1 MTAHTSDQG
10 NEVLCC
16 IIPDRTELQERT
28 LMTDRTIVVGDRS
41 RIDYGLHGADVM
53 ISEFCTINGAITAT
67 GDVHVGNW
75 SEVNG
80 DLSAAEHAFLGE
92 GVKVHGRLS
101 VIGDLEIGDKV
112 QIEHGFEA
120 KGMITIRN
128 PLPVIVYFLM
138 YLMAVLRID
147 RGEDADT
154 VFADLFSEEMDE
166 NPLVIPS
173 GAVLDMEYFSVP
185 DTMQI
190 GEKCRLHG
198 NIRAHSVT
206 VGAETTIFGSLRA
219 AGGIVLHEGATIHG
233 LVSSEGAVEVYP
245 GVHIL
250 GNVVAGDLTLHEGA
264 CVDGT
269 MTAADGLRMVPH
281 PVSEEGE
288 GGEGSGEISDE
299 NPDMNPKENPEENFE
314 GLSEQN
320 AEGNPEENPQEN
332 PKAGSD
338 QIPDERSE
346 EPPELGPVEYPA
358 LVGDGKVK
366 V

>member
-1 MTAHTSDQG
+1 MTAQTSDQ
-10 NEVLCC
+10 EVLCC
-16 IIPDRTELQERT
+16 IIPDGTELQERT
-28 LMTDRTIVVGDRS
+28 LVTDRTIVVGDRS

-53 ISEFCTINGAITAT
+53 ISEFCTINGAITAS

-138 YLMAVLRID
+138 YLMAVFRID
-147 RGEDADT
+147 RGEDADM
-154 VFADLFSEEMDE
+154 VFADLFSTERDE
-166 NPLVIPS
+166 DPLVIPS
-173 GAVLDMEYFSVP
+173 GAVLDMESFSVP

-190 GEKCRLHG
+190 GQGCRLHG

-206 VGAETTIFGSLRA
+206 VGEGTTIFGSLRA
-219 AGGIVLHEGATIHG
+219 VDGIVLHEGAMIHG
-233 LVSSEGAVEVYP
+233 LVSSGGAVEVFP

-250 GNVVAGDLTLHEGA
+250 GNIIAVDLTIHEGA
-264 CVDGT
+264 RVDGT
-269 MTAADGLRMVPH
+269 MTASDGLRMVPH
-281 PVSEEGE
+281 PVFEEGE
-288 GGEGSGEISDE
+288 GGEG
-299 NPDMNPKENPEENFE
+299 PEENP
-314 GLSEQN
+314 GKNPQKNPEQN
-320 AEGNPEENPQEN
+320 AEENLKKNPEV
-332 PKAGSD
+332 GFD
-338 QIPDERSE
+338 QPPDEISE
-346 EPPELGPVEYPA
+346 EPPEPGVENPA
-358 LVGDGKVK
+358 LAAERKVM

>member
-1 MTAHTSDQG
+1 MTAQTSEQG
-10 NEVLCC
+10 NEKILCC

-53 ISEFCTINGAITAT
+53 ISEFCTINGAITAC
-67 GDVHVGNW
+67 GDVHIGNW
-75 SEVNG
+75 TEVNG
-80 DLSAAEHAFLGE
+80 DLSATEHAFLGE

-138 YLMAVLRID
+138 YLMAMLRID

-154 VFADLFSEEMDE
+154 VFADLFSRDTDE
-166 NPLVIPS
+166 DPLVIPS

-190 GEKCRLHG
+190 GKECRLHG
-198 NIRAHSVT
+198 NIRAHSIT
-206 VGAETTIFGSLRA
+206 VGQGTTVFGSLRA
-219 AGGIVLHEGATIHG
+219 AGGIVLAEGVTVHG
-233 LVSSEGAVEVYP
+233 LVSSGGAVEVYP
-245 GVHIL
+245 GVHVL
-250 GNVVAGDLTLHEGA
+250 GNIIAADLTIHEGA
-264 CVDGT
+264 RVDGT

-281 PVSEEGE
+281 PMPAESEPELVEG
-288 GGEGSGEISDE
+288 
-299 NPDMNPKENPEENFE
+299 
-314 GLSEQN
+314 
-320 AEGNPEENPQEN
+320 
-332 PKAGSD
+332 
-338 QIPDERSE
+338 PDELPAEQPEPVPVVQAAEAAE
-346 EPPELGPVEYPA
+346 EQVNG
-358 LVGDGKVK
+358 
-366 V
+366 

>member
-1 MTAHTSDQG
+1 MTAQTSEQG
-10 NEVLCC
+10 DERVLCC

-53 ISEFCTINGAITAT
+53 ISEFCTINGAITAN
-67 GDVHVGNW
+67 GDVHIGNW
-75 SEVNG
+75 TEVNG
-80 DLSAAEHAFLGE
+80 DLSATEHAFLGE

-101 VIGDLEIGDKV
+101 VNGDLEIGDKV

-154 VFADLFSEEMDE
+154 VFADLFSDDMDE

-190 GEKCRLHG
+190 GEACRLHG

-206 VGAETTIFGSLRA
+206 VGQETTVFGSLRA

-233 LVSSEGAVEVYP
+233 LVSSEGPVEVYP
-245 GVHIL
+245 GAHVL
-250 GNVVAGDLTLHEGA
+250 GNIVAGDLTIHEGA
-264 CVDGT
+264 RIDGT
-269 MTAADGLRMVPH
+269 MSAADGLRMVPH
-281 PVSEEGE
+281 PVLIEEEPEEEPVDEPVEGPEEGSD
-288 GGEGSGEISDE
+288 GIPGEQSG
-299 NPDMNPKENPEENFE
+299 PE
-314 GLSEQN
+314 
-320 AEGNPEENPQEN
+320 
-332 PKAGSD
+332 
-338 QIPDERSE
+338 
-346 EPPELGPVEYPA
+346 PVEYTA
-358 LVGDGKVK
+358 GAADEQVK
-366 V
+366 E

>member
-1 MTAHTSDQG
+1 MTTKTSEQG
-10 NEVLCC
+10 DEQIFCC
-16 IIPDRTELQERT
+16 IIPDRTELQEHM
-28 LMTDRTIVVGDRS
+28 LMTDQTIVVGDRS
-41 RIDYGLHGADVM
+41 TIDYGLHGADVM
-53 ISEFCTINGAITAT
+53 ISEFCTINGAISAS
-67 GDVHVGNW
+67 GDVHIGNW

-80 DLSAAEHAFLGE
+80 NLSATEHAFLGE

-101 VIGDLEIGDKV
+101 VTGDLEIGDKV

-190 GEKCRLHG
+190 GEECRLHG

-206 VGAETTIFGSLRA
+206 VGQDTTIFGSLRA
-219 AGGIVLHEGATIHG
+219 AGGIVLHEGVTIHG
-233 LVSSEGAVEVYP
+233 LVSSEGAVEIYP
-245 GVHIL
+245 GAHVL
-250 GNVVAGDLTLHEGA
+250 GNIMAGDLTVHEGA
-264 CVDGT
+264 RIDGT
-269 MTAADGLRMVPH
+269 MTAVDGLRMVPH
-281 PVSEEGE
+281 PVIVEEESDEEPVGEAVEEDEVEPDEISEEQPE
-288 GGEGSGEISDE
+288 
-299 NPDMNPKENPEENFE
+299 PKSVAYAADPAEE
-314 GLSEQN
+314 Q
-320 AEGNPEENPQEN
+320 
-332 PKAGSD
+332 
-338 QIPDERSE
+338 
-346 EPPELGPVEYPA
+346 
-358 LVGDGKVK
+358 
-366 V
+366 

>member
-1 MTAHTSDQG
+1 MTAQTSEPG
-10 NEVLCC
+10 NEQILCC

-28 LMTDRTIVVGDRS
+28 LVTDRTIVVGNRS

-53 ISEFCTINGAITAT
+53 ISEFCTINGAIIAC
-67 GDVHVGNW
+67 GDVHIGNW

-80 DLSAAEHAFLGE
+80 DLSATEHAFLGE

-138 YLMAVLRID
+138 YLMAMFRID

-154 VFADLFSEEMDE
+154 VFEDLFSGEMDE
-166 NPLVIPS
+166 DPLVIPS

-190 GEKCRLHG
+190 GEECRLHG

-206 VGAETTIFGSLRA
+206 VGQGTTVFGSLRA
-219 AGGIVLHEGATIHG
+219 AGGIVLYEGVTIHG
-233 LVSSEGAVEVYP
+233 LVSSGGAVEVYP
-245 GVHIL
+245 GVHVL
-250 GNVVAGDLTLHEGA
+250 GNIVARDLTIHEGA
-264 CVDGT
+264 RVDGT

-281 PVSEEGE
+281 PTPAESEPEEPIEKPVGKPVE
-288 GGEGSGEISDE
+288 ELEVESDE
-299 NPDMNPKENPEENFE
+299 TPEEHLE
-314 GLSEQN
+314 PEPEVQAAEAVDEQVH
-320 AEGNPEENPQEN
+320 
-332 PKAGSD
+332 
-338 QIPDERSE
+338 R
-346 EPPELGPVEYPA
+346 
-358 LVGDGKVK
+358 
-366 V
+366 